1 MIAAI
6 VMTAALYVVPYGRYV
21 AYPLLLISTFVHEMG
36 HGVAAELVGG
46 RFDAFVMHLDG
57 SGMAQISGVG
67 GRLASAAV
75 AAGGLLGPA
84 VVAALF
90 FAMSS
95 RVSLSR
101 LGLALFGVAAL
112 ISCVWVVRN
121 VFGWLFVG
129 LLAAACLML
138 ANKASRDW
146 VQFALAFLA
155 AQLALSV
162 YSRSGYLF
170 TDVAE
175 TPGGVF
181 PSDVALMAQAL
192 VLPYWF
198 WGGFCAMI
206 SAFVLVW
213 GVSVFWR
220 SSRTMG

>member
-6 VMTAALYVVPYGRYV
+6 VLTAALYAVPYGRYV

-46 RFDAFVMHLDG
+46 GFDSFVMHLDG
-57 SGMAQISGVG
+57 SGMAQISGVD
-67 GRLASAAV
+67 GRLAGAIV

-95 RVSLSR
+95 RADLSR
-101 LGLALFGVAAL
+101 LGLALFSVAAL
-112 ISCVWVVRN
+112 ISCVWVVRS

-129 LLAAACLML
+129 LLAAACLIL
-138 ANKASRDW
+138 ANRASKDC
-146 VQFALAFLA
+146 VQFSLALLA
-155 AQLALSV
+155 VQLAMSV
-162 YSRSGYLF
+162 YSRGGYLF
-170 TDVAE
+170 TDVVE
-175 TPGGVF
+175 TSGGMF
-181 PSDVALMAQAL
+181 PSDVALIAQAL

-198 WGGFCAMI
+198 WGGFCALV
-206 SAFVLVW
+206 SAAVLVW

-220 SSRTMG
+220 ASRAMG